1 MVLTPVQ
8 DMGYARI
15 GRRLSEN
22 KILVYVMF
30 SPTALRACK
39 VNPIRTYG
47 FLPFTQK
54 SSYDPYLKL
63 LVAYTPVILF
73 SFFQQHFC
81 DPSVLKKILTYEVS
95 GIKISIKDVWIPF
108 QKKYLEKN
116 NKSRFLFRLKE
127 VKTPFIMKKKTI
139 VKSNIL

>member
-39 VNPIRTYG
+39 VNPLRTYG

-54 SSYDPYLKL
+54 IFIRPIPETFGCVYPYEIFSIQKFNFHPLTTL
-63 LVAYTPVILF
+63 LGHPV
-73 SFFQQHFC
+73 
-81 DPSVLKKILTYEVS
+81 
-95 GIKISIKDVWIPF
+95 
-108 QKKYLEKN
+108 
-116 NKSRFLFRLKE
+116 
-127 VKTPFIMKKKTI
+127 
-139 VKSNIL
+139 